1 MSPRYYNGGGIPA
14 HIPKTT
20 SYVKKDK
27 DDKWVGQLYNIFNVS
42 RTIRRNKLKWLNSKI
57 EAWIIDQ
64 LELIL
69 RKKWDVESAHERI
82 RSWFVDVL
90 RIRLN
95 KKDKIDIKDIFI
107 GIANEKYSRIVQKK
121 IKKEVKDEKIM
132 ELFLRRDTIR
142 PPPPPPPPPTP
153 PPRPPPPPP
162 RPPPPPPRPPPPPQA
177 PRHRATVPRP
187 QNL

>member
-1 MSPRYYNGGGIPA
+1 MSPRYYNGGGIPTTNK
-14 HIPKTT
+14 PT

-42 RTIRRNKLKWLNSKI
+42 RTIRRNKLEWLNSKI

-142 PPPPPPPPPTP
+142 PPAR
-153 PPRPPPPPP
+153 PR
-162 RPPPPPPRPPPPPQA
+162 RPATA
-177 PRHRATVPRP
+177 PRCPAPKTSEIASKRP
-187 QNL
+187 NT